1 MNTNDYAISPYVCF
15 FFRQTQEMQRLS
27 KDLNPW
33 GFETSSHATEER
45 EGKRDK
51 EEGEEGEKKGVGEC
65 EWVLHLSEDTAV
77 TFFIQNLYAGQGYTV
92 VLRKLKECLG

>member
-1 MNTNDYAISPYVCF
+1 
-15 FFRQTQEMQRLS
+15 MQRLS

-51 EEGEEGEKKGVGEC
+51 EEGEEGEKREGVGEC